1 MPRIELIHPMI
12 IHFPIALFLAAV
24 GFEIISLFANK
35 ELFQKI
41 AFANYVL
48 ASIAAILAVIFG
60 TISANTIPHN
70 ETIHEIME
78 IHQLLGWITMGLFI
92 VLAIWNYLVVKNWRK
107 LPLLYWI
114 LVVIAAGSI
123 TWGATLGGE
132 MVYNQGA
139 AVQPL
144 YEQFEEAEAGHH
156 HHGESEEE
164 NHEEHEHTDEHSGDS
179 QNHENSE

>member
-24 GFEIISLFANK
+24 GFEIISLFTNK
-35 ELFQKI
+35 DLFQKI

-48 ASIAAILAVIFG
+48 ASIAVILAVIFG

-70 ETIHEIME
+70 EQIHEVME
-78 IHQLLGWITMGLFI
+78 THQLLGWITMGLFI
-92 VLAIWNYLVVKNWRK
+92 VLTIWNYLVVVRKWRK

-114 LVVIAAGSI
+114 VVLIAAGSI
-123 TWGATLGGE
+123 TWGATIGGE

-156 HHGESEEE
+156 HHGESDEAE
-164 NHEEHEHTDEHSGDS
+164 HEELDHNEEHSGEAP
-179 QNHENSE
+179 N